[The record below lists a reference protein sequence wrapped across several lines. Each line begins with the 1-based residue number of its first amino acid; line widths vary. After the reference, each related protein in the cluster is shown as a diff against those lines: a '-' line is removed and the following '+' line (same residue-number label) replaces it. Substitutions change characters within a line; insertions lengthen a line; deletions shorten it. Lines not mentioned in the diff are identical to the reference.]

1 MSASENPTPSSP
13 SIESA
18 GSFNE
23 LVVKQNLPA
32 WMTTAD
38 PMALKALS
46 ETLLLSHQSH
56 DKVRELLKGLRGIDQ
71 FAAPLLSDA
80 LRKQFGNGLD
90 IYSDV
95 YIQGSTV
102 LARDLSPIGNQEWR
116 SISFKQS
123 LLQAALHN
131 FEARPASSW
140 GSNDWSRLVRAD
152 NSPLPVEIK
161 PEQFLDLCRTLD
173 LGAKYQAHLNA
184 IFNPP
189 ASEHETAAQA
199 RARVRSALRDNKRHD
214 LAVAAY
220 IAVIKKQ
227 ISGLAYRMLLE
238 VSELKAD
245 VTLEGLKVYH
255 KRLNM
260 LGQPLSNI
268 MLFETWVPTDA
279 FDLYAQRQYR
289 LAKLIIYVPGD
300 SVSPLK
306 EFTTWDDCESYLKGR
321 LQQEDYRKIFC
332 QWVPRKNM
340 PAFQQMLEQALADK
354 ADQDLRPHRVQG
366 DPFDEWVRLSIEKTM
381 ADARFLAVPTADE
394 DLKTLQEQ
402 RRQAQT
408 FGMNLLTAASFFVPG
423 VAEVVLAV
431 TAVQLM
437 SEVFHGI
444 EDWREGDRHQAL
456 SRLTAVAQDVAL
468 IATAGIAIGAATSA
482 ASRFFDGLVPIA
494 LDSGQS
500 RLWNPDLSPYEVEP
514 ALSAQA
520 TEDEQG
526 LLAVGNRHYVRM
538 DGKTHVTFFDT
549 ATGKWRL
556 RHPTRAQSYAPILE
570 HNGAG
575 AWRVAQDSPLEWHGE
590 HYLFRRLGS
599 NFTALSNEAIEQ
611 VLAVTGLDEAALR
624 RIHLNNVAPPGAL
637 LDAIA
642 RRQLDQDITRFIE
655 QMEAADPI
663 PGIQSTLA
671 TLRNN
676 VILSGIWDVLNEQ
689 AQLLPSSED
698 TGEPQSLTA
707 LIIAER
713 AKELRQTLFDTL
725 YSARNRPAPGP
736 ETTVCRE
743 FPGLPLPVVKQLIDA
758 ATSAERARLT
768 TQMRVPLPM
777 AEAARDRLREARL
790 NRAIEG
796 FYLDSVINPDTDK
809 LSLHLLEQLPDWP
822 GRIWLEV
829 RDQTYTGP
837 LLDSVG
843 DPMATWRPVLVKT
856 GNAYQAFSNEDRAL
870 SYSTDAHRSLYS
882 SLLSAVDLERTETAG
897 DLRLALARLAST
909 KRQDAARILG
919 QAPDRAWFNPP
930 QRLDDGR
937 IGYPLSGRGDPAAPR
952 SSVVGQVRRLYPD
965 FSNEQIENLLT
976 ALRISGADA
985 RVALLRR
992 QREFESL
999 DQALSRWVHEAG
1011 ASTSRRPPER
1021 VQVAGQLRRCWRRQT
1036 SRMDHPDGSL
1046 LGYRLSLEGSQ
1057 IGQLPE
1063 LPPGTD
1069 FSHVVDLNL
1078 HDAHL
1083 LEIPEG
1089 FVRCFSAVQWLDI
1102 SDNQLTA
1109 LPPALGRMTSLRA
1122 LNLQANRIRLSVA
1135 DIATLGGLRRLEEL
1149 NLSLNLIGEVPDV
1162 SRLNLLRILRLRDT
1176 GIDRLPTG
1184 LLGRLDL
1191 VSVDLRDN
1199 RIRELPNALFE
1210 ADSRL
1215 VQHIVLHDNPLSANS
1230 LARLTDFQDRAHF
1243 NLIGQSHSTT
1253 PAAQVR
1259 RFWLPAAEDTLWAQ
1273 KNERWERLSAEP
1285 ASQHFMRVLADL
1297 TATSD
1302 FKHTRKDLMRR
1313 VWQVVDAAYENTA
1326 LRKELFDL
1334 ATIPR
1339 TCTDSVLVIFSAL
1352 EVKTLVFNVR
1362 SQALNAQDSSGLLT
1376 LARGLFRLEK
1386 LHDIATRDI
1395 TARTAVTGVG
1405 TVDDLEVHLA
1415 YRIGLARRLEL
1426 PGQPRTMHFQEIAG
1440 VSLAKL
1446 DAAEAQ
1452 ILALE
1457 KTSQLQDFI
1466 AERDFWVDFLEHKYA
1481 SDFAPIDQ
1489 RFEAGQSTLW
1499 EQQAELTE
1507 EQYKERYLALTLT
1520 YQTEKRELVNEKTK
1534 LEQQLQPTQISG

>member
-1 MSASENPTPSSP
+1 MSGSENPTALLS

-18 GSFNE
+18 GAFNE
-23 LVVKQNLPA
+23 LLVQQNLPA
-32 WMTTAD
+32 WLNTAD
-38 PMALKALS
+38 PAALKALS
-46 ETLLLSHQSH
+46 ETLLLSHQYH
-56 DKVRELLKGLRGIDQ
+56 GKVRELLKGLRGIHQ

-80 LRKQFGNGLD
+80 LRRQFGNGLD
-90 IYSDV
+90 IYSDF
-95 YIQGSTV
+95 YLQGSTTLV
-102 LARDLSPIGNQEWR
+102 SDLRPVGNREWR
-116 SISFKQS
+116 NSSFKQS

-131 FEARPASSW
+131 FEASPASSW
-140 GSNDWSRLVRAD
+140 ASNNWSGLVRGD
-152 NSPLPVEIK
+152 DSPLPVQIK
-161 PEQFLDLCRTLD
+161 PEQFVDLCRTLD

-184 IFNPP
+184 IFNPA
-189 ASEHETAAQA
+189 ASEHETAPQAQ
-199 RARVRSALRDNKRHD
+199 ARVRSALKDNKRHD
-214 LAVAAY
+214 LAVATY

-268 MLFETWVPTDA
+268 MLFETWRPTGT

-289 LAKLIIYVPGD
+289 LSKLVIYISGD

-306 EFTTWDDCESYLKGR
+306 EFTTWDDCENYLKGR
-321 LQQEDYRKIFC
+321 LEQEDYRKLFY
-332 QWVPRKNM
+332 QLVPRKNM
-340 PAFQQMLEQALADK
+340 PTFQQALEQALADN
-354 ADQDLRPHRVQG
+354 ASLDLRTLLVQV

-394 DLKTLQEQ
+394 DLKTLQEK

-408 FGMNLLTAASFFVPG
+408 FGMNLLSAASFFVPG

-431 TAVQLM
+431 TAVELM

-444 EDWREGDRHQAL
+444 EDWRGGDRREAL
-456 SRLTAVAQDVAL
+456 SRLTDVAQNVAL
-468 IATAGIAIGAATSA
+468 VAGVGAVIGATTSA
-482 ASRFFDGLVPIA
+482 ASRFFDGLVPIT

-500 RLWNPDLSPYEVEP
+500 RLWSPDLTPYEVDP

-520 TEDEQG
+520 SEDEQG

-538 DGKTHVTFFDT
+538 DGKTYSTYFDP

-556 RHPTRAQSYAPILE
+556 RHPSRAQGYAPILE
-570 HNGAG
+570 HNGVG
-575 AWRVAQDSPLEWHGE
+575 AWRAALDSPLEWQGE

-624 RIHLNNVAPPGAL
+624 RIHLNNLAPPGAL
-637 LDAIA
+637 LDAVA
-642 RRQLDQDITRFIE
+642 RWQLDQKLTRFIE

-663 PGIQSTLA
+663 SGIQNTLA
-671 TLRNN
+671 TIRGD
-676 VILSGIWDVLNEQ
+676 VVLSSIWDVLNEQ
-689 AQLLPSSED
+689 AQLLSSSED
-698 TGEPQSLTA
+698 TDEFLTA
-707 LIIAER
+707 QQIAEHAIEQR
-713 AKELRQTLFDTL
+713 PKLFDTL
-725 YSARNRPAPGP
+725 YSARNRPVTGP

-743 FPGLPLPVVKQLIDA
+743 FPGLPLPVVEQLIDA
-758 ATSAERARLT
+758 ATSAERTRLT

-777 AEAARDRLREARL
+777 AEAARKHLREVRL

-809 LSLHLLEQLPDWP
+809 LSLHLHEQ
-822 GRIWLEV
+822 
-829 RDQTYTGP
+829 
-837 LLDSVG
+837 
-843 DPMATWRPVLVKT
+843 
-856 GNAYQAFSNEDRAL
+856 
-870 SYSTDAHRSLYS
+870 
-882 SLLSAVDLERTETAG
+882 SAVDLTSPETA
-897 DLRLALARLAST
+897 DDPRLALARLATT
-909 KRQDAARILG
+909 KRQDAARMLG

-930 QRLDDGR
+930 RRLDDGR
-937 IGYPLSGRGDPAAPR
+937 IGYPLSGRGDPTARR
-952 SSVVGQVRRLYPD
+952 SSVAGQVRRLYPD
-965 FSNEQIENLLT
+965 FSNEQIENLLS

-999 DQALSRWVHEAG
+999 DQALSRWVHESG
-1011 ASTSRRPPER
+1011 PSTSRRPPER
-1021 VQVAGQLRRCWRRQT
+1021 VQVANQLRRCWRRQT
-1036 SRMDHPDGSL
+1036 ARLDRPDGSL
-1046 LGYRLSLEGSQ
+1046 LGYRLNLEGSR

-1078 HDAHL
+1078 HDAQL

-1089 FVRCFSAVQWLDI
+1089 FMRHFSGVQWLDI
-1102 SDNQLTA
+1102 SDNQLTT

-1122 LNLQANRIRLSVA
+1122 LNLQANRIRLSAA

-1149 NLSLNLIGEVPDV
+1149 NLSLNRISELPDV
-1162 SRLNLLRILRLRDT
+1162 SHLNLLRILRLRDT

-1184 LLGRLDL
+1184 LLDRLDL
-1191 VSVDLRDN
+1191 VRVDLRDN
-1199 RIRELPNALFE
+1199 RIRELPDTLFE
-1210 ADSRL
+1210 ADPRL

-1230 LARLTDFQDRAHF
+1230 LVRLADYHDRNHF
-1243 NLIGQSHSTT
+1243 YPSGPSHSTI
-1253 PAAQVR
+1253 PAPHVR
-1259 RFWLPAAEDTLWAQ
+1259 TFWLPDADDSLWAQ

-1285 ASQHFMRVLADL
+1285 ASEHFMRVLADL
-1297 TATSD
+1297 TGTSD
-1302 FKHTRKDLMRR
+1302 FKHTRNDLTRR
-1313 VWQVVDAAYENTA
+1313 VWQAVDAAYENTA

-1339 TCTDSVLVIFSAL
+1339 TCADSVLVIFSAL
-1352 EVKTLVFNVR
+1352 EVKTLVFNVHSR
-1362 SQALNAQDSSGLLT
+1362 ALNAQDSSGLLT

-1386 LHDIATRDI
+1386 LNDIATRDI
-1395 TARTAVTGVG
+1395 ADRTAITGVD

-1415 YRIGLARRLEL
+1415 YRIGLAHRLEL

-1457 KTSQLQDFI
+1457 ETSQLQDFI
-1466 AERDFWVDFLEHKYA
+1466 AERDFWIDFLEHKYA

-1489 RFEAGQSTLW
+1489 RFEASQSTLW

-1520 YQTEKRELVNEKTK
+1520 YQTGKRELVNEKTE
-1534 LEQQLQPTQISG
+1534 LEQQPRPTGISG